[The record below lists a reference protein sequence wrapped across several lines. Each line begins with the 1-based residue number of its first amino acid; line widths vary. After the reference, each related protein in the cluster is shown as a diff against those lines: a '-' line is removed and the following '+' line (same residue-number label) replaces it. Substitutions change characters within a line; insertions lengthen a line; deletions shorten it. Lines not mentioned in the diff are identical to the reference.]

1 MAAATIGMKILQVL
15 QKLYGKEFVSKT
27 IGTRANVVKP
37 KELDTNA
44 PTKNLYSKEA
54 FRDQKLQ
61 SIIDSKIS
69 EYAPY
74 IYSSKN
80 RREQM
85 NYLENAEQL
94 LAQKKRDFG
103 VTENMTKVRE
113 VKPEADVIDIKT
125 GKKAEGIETLKED
138 LGLPPEVNPRSE
150 KGKILQEMKRL
161 DKEKGNLE
169 QEMYDDIDKAME
181 SFFSGRNAS
190 KDVLQEGKRRAVIRK
205 ILLKDDRISLPDDVR
220 KSLENYDDLRG
231 GGTQEMDPLTIFDT
245 YYKRDNTK
253 FGKLDDIIDFAE
265 NEFKAS
271 DEFLKD
277 DQFDLI
283 DDVKPPRDEKAGGG
297 LSYLMGI

>member
-1 MAAATIGMKILQVL
+1 
-15 QKLYGKEFVSKT
+15 
-27 IGTRANVVKP
+27 
-37 KELDTNA
+37 
-44 PTKNLYSKEA
+44 
-54 FRDQKLQ
+54 
-61 SIIDSKIS
+61 
-69 EYAPY
+69 
-74 IYSSKN
+74 
-80 RREQM
+80 M
-85 NYLENAEQL
+85 NFLENAEKL
-94 LAQKKRDFG
+94 LEQKKRDFG